1 MLSQTLENTLRHA
14 LQVAADRRHE
24 LATLEHLLYALT
36 QDRDAAAVL
45 RACGV
50 ALADLR
56 EALGRYL
63 DTDLAYLANDAAV
76 EARPT
81 TAFQRVIQ
89 RAVIHVQSA
98 ERPQV
103 TGANVLVAMF
113 SEKESHAV
121 FFLQERDVTRFDVVN
136 ALAGGTPRGGGVT
149 IRTPK
154 PGPPAGR
161 SRPQGKP
168 QNREEGEPEPKDG
181 AEALATWC
189 VDLNA
194 KALAGRIDPVI
205 GREAELDRTIQVLAR
220 RTKNN
225 PLYVGDPG
233 VGKTAIAQ
241 GLAQKIVDEEVPEAL
256 LNATIYALDLGALL
270 AGTRYRGDFEERLKA
285 VLAGLA
291 EAPGAV
297 LFIDEIHT
305 IIGAGATSGGS
316 MDASNILKP
325 ALADG
330 TLRCVGATTY
340 KEWRQYFEKDAA
352 LARRFQKIDV
362 PEPSQ
367 ADAVAI
373 LKGLRGRYEAH
384 HGVRYTDAAV
394 EAAVKL
400 SARHIHGR
408 KLPDKAIDIIDEVG
422 AAQTLLPPAERK
434 DVIDVGDIER
444 VVAAIAR
451 IPARSLSSDDVEA
464 LRHLEDNLRA
474 QVFDQAEAVA
484 RLASAVKLSRAGLRD
499 PEKPMGAYLFT
510 GPTGVGKT
518 EAARVLADT
527 LGLKLLRFDM
537 SEYAEKYSISKLV
550 GSGPGYV
557 GHEDGGQLTNKIEE
571 TPHAVVLLDEIEKAH
586 PEIFNLLLQIMDYG
600 KITDGSGRTADFRN
614 AILIMTSNAG
624 ARDAAR
630 APIGFG
636 RESRAGEEM
645 EEVERLFAPEFRG
658 RLDAIVPFKAL
669 EPATVEQVVDKF
681 IAALEAQLAER
692 GVRVELTD
700 AARAWLAERGYDTA
714 LGARPLAKLIQEEVK
729 QPLAEEILFGALAQG
744 GGVARVGVKGGKLTF
759 TCRPHA
765 QGAAKG
771 KNADKAGT

>member
-45 RACGV
+45 RACG
-50 ALADLR
+50 ADLTDLR

-63 DTDLAYLANDAAV
+63 DTDLAYLASDAAV

-121 FFLQERDVTRFDVVN
+121 FFMQERDVTRFDVVN
-136 ALAGGTPRGGGVT
+136 ALAGGAPRGGGAT
-149 IRTPK
+149 IRTPR
-154 PGPPAGR
+154 PGPPARGGKPR
-161 SRPQGKP
+161 GKPQSRPQD
-168 QNREEGEPEPKDG
+168 REEEDPQPKDG

-194 KALAGRIDPVI
+194 KALGGRIDPLI
-205 GREAELDRTIQVLAR
+205 GRDAELQRTIQVLGR

-241 GLAQKIVDEEVPEAL
+241 GLAQKIVEGDVPDAL
-256 LNATIYALDLGALL
+256 LDATIYALDLGALL

-285 VLAGLA
+285 VLAGL
-291 EAPGAV
+291 EETPGAV

-330 TLRCVGATTY
+330 GLRCLGATTY

-352 LARRFQKIDV
+352 LSRRFQKIDV

-367 ADAVAI
+367 EDTVAI

-434 DVIDVGDIER
+434 EVIDVGDIER

-557 GHEDGGQLTNKIEE
+557 GHEEGGQLTNKIEE
-571 TPHAVVLLDEIEKAH
+571 NPHAVVLLDEIEKAH
-586 PEIFNLLLQIMDYG
+586 PEIYNLLLQIMDYG

-681 IAALEAQLAER
+681 IAALEVQLAER
-692 GVRVELTD
+692 GVRVELTE

-714 LGARPLAKLIQEEVK
+714 LGARPLAKLIQEQVK
-729 QPLAEEILFGALAQG
+729 QPLAEEILFGALARG
-744 GGVARVGVKGGKLTF
+744 GGVARVDVKDGKLAF
-759 TCRPHA
+759 TCRPA
-765 QGAAKG
+765 KAKEGAA
-771 KNADKAGT
+771 